1 MVTSI
6 FSPPLPGGVLAGEP
20 LVLYAFLDVLIV
32 QVEVIHVV
40 AGGVPVVVVRDNGLE
55 RELLSLRI
63 V

>member
-1 MVTSI
+1 LV
-6 FSPPLPGGVLAGEP
+6 GEP

-32 QVEVIHVV
+32 QVEVIDVV